1 MSNQN
6 HPQSADL
13 ITEPEA
19 INSSDPVQ
27 EPPTIDPPLEDP
39 ATPEPPRSDPP
50 PSEPSKDEPSAPPP
64 PVTEPPKT
72 EAAKAPAPAPA
83 KVEAAP
89 IPAEEEPQ
97 ESFGDLLRDFEKSH
111 SHKAAPGTRQLQGTV
126 VSLTADEVF
135 LDIGYKTEG
144 TLPRTAFPGNAD
156 SVKPGATYPV
166 SVTGRNEEG
175 YYQL

>member
-19 INSSDPVQ
+19 MNSSDPVQ

-39 ATPEPPRSDPP
+39 ATPEPPVSDPP
-50 PSEPSKDEPSAPPP
+50 PSESSKDEPPAPPP
-64 PVTEPPKT
+64 PVSEPPKI
-72 EAAKAPAPAPA
+72 EAAKAPAPPPA

-126 VSLTADEVF
+126 VSLSTDEVF

-144 TLPRTAFPGNAD
+144 MLPRSAFPGNAA
-156 SVKPGATYPV
+156 SVIPGATYPV
-166 SVTGRNEEG
+166 
-175 YYQL
+175 